1 MKKLLLPV
9 CLLITAFCW
18 TADLSGQSL
27 QLSRRIMATDTITD
41 EGVTFPASSD
51 DAEQEND
58 AIDALFDDDIDAGW
72 EGAPEDQNILT
83 AGLRFQNIWIPS
95 GAVIDSVFIEVHS
108 HEIKTADDVANI
120 TIACEATDDAQ
131 TFTDD
136 QLIDARP
143 LTTAQLRWIVDEP
156 WGLWTPH
163 RTPDLKDLVQ
173 EVVDR
178 DGWQAGNSIAFI
190 LLGENQGPSDVENA
204 REFESFENIADPED
218 GGDGTNKPERVPE
231 LVIYYTVESGLLDQR
246 IVATDTITDEG
257 VTFPASSDDAEQEN
271 DAIDALFDDDIDAGW
286 EGAPEDQNI
295 LTAGLRFQNIWIPSG
310 AVIDSVFIEVHSHEI
325 KTADD
330 VANIT
335 IACEATDDAQTFTDD
350 QLIDARPLTTAQLR
364 WIVDEPWGLWTP
376 HRTPDLKDLV
386 QEVVDRD
393 GWQAGN
399 SIAFILLGENQGP
412 SDVENAR
419 EFESF
424 ENIAD
429 PEDGGDGTNK
439 PERVPRLLIYFSS
452 PNTTSVFEVFNPEV
466 EKLTVFPNPAGQM
479 ITIELEQDEAAV
491 INVFHMNGQHVKGL
505 RSNFG
510 RRLQMNVHDLP
521 AGMYVIQARQGGKV
535 YAQQIVIE

>member
-1 MKKLLLPV
+1 MKKLVQLFLLFAV
-9 CLLITAFCW
+9 AFW
-18 TADLSGQSL
+18 SVNLDAQSI
-27 QLSRRIMATDTITD
+27 QISRRIMATDTITD

-58 AIDALFDDDIDAGW
+58 EIDALFDDDIDAGW

-83 AGLRFQNIWIPS
+83 AGLRFRDLYIPK
-95 GAVIDSVFIEVHS
+95 GAIIDSAFIIVHS
-108 HEIKTADDVANI
+108 HEIKTADDVAFL
-120 TIACEATDDAQ
+120 TLACHASDNAP

-136 QLIDARP
+136 QLISDRP
-143 LTTAQLRWIVDEP
+143 RTAAELRWIVDEP

-163 RTPDLKDLVQ
+163 RTPDLKELVQ
-173 EVVDR
+173 EIVDR
-178 DGWQAGNSIAFI
+178 DGWQPGNAIAFI
-190 LLGENQGPSDVENA
+190 ILGENQGPSDVENA

-231 LVIYYTVESGLLDQR
+231 LVVYYTVESALLDQR

-271 DAIDALFDDDIDAGW
+271 DEIDALFDDDIDVGW

-295 LTAGLRFQNIWIPSG
+295 LTAGLRFQNIWIPKG
-310 AVIDSVFIEVHSHEI
+310 AVIDSVYIEVHSHEI

-350 QLIDARPLTTAQLR
+350 QLISDRPLTDTQLR

-376 HRTPDLKDLV
+376 HRTPNLKDLV
-386 QEVVDRD
+386 QEVIDRD
-393 GWQAGN
+393 GWEAGN

-452 PNTTSVFEVFNPEV
+452 PNVATSITELFAPEV
-466 EKLTVFPNPAGQM
+466 ESLTVFPNPANQM
-479 ITIELEQDEAAV
+479 ITIELEQNDEAV
-491 INVFHMNGQHVKGL
+491 INVFNMNGQQVKGL

-510 RRLQMNVHDLP
+510 KRLQMNVNDLP
-521 AGMYVIQARQGGKV
+521 AGMYVVQALQGGKV
-535 YAQQIVIE
+535 YAQQIIVE